1 LLAVQIVTGV
11 FTYAPALRTL
21 APRLVR
27 ELLTRNDFIK
37 QSFERWQSYYEAK
50 FAAVLAT
57 RRPNFD
63 VTASELAETVVSVLE
78 GAFILARSFKE
89 PDLITRQSRLLRDY
103 LTLLFE
109 EKLATA
115 LA

>member
-1 LLAVQIVTGV
+1 MQIVTGV
-11 FTYAPALRTL
+11 FIYAPALRTL

-63 VTASELAETVVSVLE
+63 VTASELAETVVSVRYITFQFVEVALPRNFFS
-78 GAFILARSFKE
+78 GNPT
-89 PDLITRQSRLLRDY
+89 PDR
-103 LTLLFE
+103 
-109 EKLATA
+109 
-115 LA
+115 